1 MTEIQIL
8 AVLNKVAYNY
18 ESTRNLIKACRKAL
32 ADKVE
37 ILSCEVNNAGYRDV
51 MCLDLETNTKV
62 HLKLVENEEG
72 IYFDS
77 LKKPKEFNFF
87 DMINKSFKDGKSDY
101 SKGYNAGLDKAKEIF
116 LKYITNKILTEAMEE
131 DGYEMDD
138 DDEE

>member
-1 MTEIQIL
+1 M
-8 AVLNKVAYNY
+8 
-18 ESTRNLIKACRKAL
+18 IKACRKAL

-87 DMINKSFKDGKSDY
+87 AMIDDLKKTPKTDY
-101 SKGYNAGLDKAKEIF
+101 AKGFNEALDKAKEVF
-116 LKYITNKILTEAMEE
+116 LKYITNKVRTEAMEE